1 MLILFDCANV
11 KWCSDKHIFTST
23 GTTPDTCTVWNSL
36 YILAWTL
43 NLQHT
48 HKHTQSMAIR
58 EAITLG
64 QTAVQSPLAPAEI
77 CSAPHPI
84 VSPNISNRHRPAAPC
99 PHHQSA
105 LAPAPLINDDLCRRD
120 RGLRDRGYRAGK
132 GDRCWRSDHP
142 CDVVMPQCHTM
153 AGLGLQF
160 KRLRRNRVSSSRE
173 GRGTWGWGDD
183 LQVQG
188 GSGAGSHM
196 APAGN
201 VMLSDVSGQAKY
213 NLVSTWKDVL

>member
-1 MLILFDCANV
+1 
-11 KWCSDKHIFTST
+11 
-23 GTTPDTCTVWNSL
+23 
-36 YILAWTL
+36 
-43 NLQHT
+43 
-48 HKHTQSMAIR
+48 
-58 EAITLG
+58 
-64 QTAVQSPLAPAEI
+64 
-77 CSAPHPI
+77 
-84 VSPNISNRHRPAAPC
+84 
-99 PHHQSA
+99 
-105 LAPAPLINDDLCRRD
+105 
-120 RGLRDRGYRAGK
+120 
-132 GDRCWRSDHP
+132 
-142 CDVVMPQCHTM
+142 M

-173 GRGTWGWGDD
+173 GRVGGTWGWGDD